1 MKTRNRLFAF
11 SLVLFTLAACTPKK
25 GGLSR
30 KGEGEKA
37 VPVTVS
43 RAVEA
48 QVARRIRVRCA
59 VRSRWRTLVS
69 PKVPGV
75 LAEVPVDAGDRVKK
89 GETVLFRT
97 DSRIPRDAVEAARAG
112 LKVALKGLDQARA
125 ALGAAAAAEEKAR
138 LDRDRFRRLLE
149 GGGAVTKD
157 ALEKSRVAWK
167 AAAAR
172 LKEARAAV
180 EAAGARADQ
189 ARTQEVIAQK
199 RLQDCTVKAPMDGV
213 VTRKFME
220 KGEMGDVGRP
230 VFAMEDP
237 EHLEAAGFLEAS
249 LFRRVKPGKTLVRIL
264 DGGKEI
270 FKGPLSWKSP
280 AVRPELRVFEVRLY
294 FPEGFSRAA
303 SGELL
308 TMEVVLDPHEAL
320 TVPTGAVVILKSKPH
335 VFRVRGGKAELL
347 EVKTG
352 IVDGERTEVLGNAL
366 KAGDQVVV
374 RGQAFLADGRAVK
387 VRSAGKGE

>member
-1 MKTRNRLFAF
+1 MKTQNRFFAF
-11 SLVLFTLAACTPKK
+11 GLVLVALASCGPKK

-30 KGEGEKA
+30 KGDGEKA

-43 RAVEA
+43 KAVEA

-59 VRSRWRTLVS
+59 LRSRWRTLVS

-75 LAEVPVDAGDRVKK
+75 LEEVLVDAGDRVQK

-125 ALGAAAAAEEKAR
+125 ALDAASAAEEKAR
-138 LDRDRFRRLLE
+138 LDRDRFARLLQ

-157 ALEKSRVAWK
+157 ALEKAQVAWK

-172 LKEARAAV
+172 LREARAAV
-180 EAAGARADQ
+180 DLARARADQ
-189 ARTQEVIAQK
+189 ARTQEAIAQK

-249 LFRRVKPGKTLVRIL
+249 LFHRVKPGKTLVRIL
-264 DGGKEI
+264 EGDEEI
-270 FKGPLSWKSP
+270 FRGPLSWKSP
-280 AVRPELRVFEVRLY
+280 TVRPELRVFEVRLY
-294 FPEGFSRAA
+294 LPEGFSRAA
-303 SGELL
+303 PGELL
-308 TMEVVLDPHEAL
+308 TMEVVLDPHKAL
-320 TVPTGAVVILKSKPH
+320 TVPTGAVVILKSKAH
-335 VFRVRGGKAELL
+335 VFRVEEGKAGLV

-352 IVDGERTEVLGNAL
+352 VVDGERTEVLGNAL
-366 KAGDQVVV
+366 KAGDRVVV
-374 RGQAFLADGRAVK
+374 RGQAFLTDGRAVK